1 MTVSIYS
8 DFSNQ
13 KRHPLVHNWPR
24 YGFHVA
30 LCPLFYHMHCQWEI
44 ARRVTNGHS
53 FRWKT
58 KQLPTPSDRDN
69 WRTFF
74 YFFFIL
80 CSLIRSNYMCLRPVR
95 VRDHAIVPRERL
107 LPTVCPNEICGSIR
121 QFGQNTPHHARH
133 KLNSICSARRQPT
146 TSTTREFGSLKI
158 EHKYILH
165 HEPESC
171 DVY

>member
-1 MTVSIYS
+1 MFAYILN
-8 DFSNQ
+8 DCLDIFWFFKPNQ

-69 WRTFF
+69 WRQ
-74 YFFFIL
+74 FFF
-80 CSLIRSNYMCLRPVR
+80 SNYVLSFGQTICACDLYVCATTLLCPVSASFPPSVQMKYADLYDSLGKTHRIMPGINSIRFAPRVDNQLR
-95 VRDHAIVPRERL
+95 VRHA
-107 LPTVCPNEICGSIR
+107 
-121 QFGQNTPHHARH
+121 
-133 KLNSICSARRQPT
+133 
-146 TSTTREFGSLKI
+146 SL
-158 EHKYILH
+158 
-165 HEPESC
+165 
-171 DVY
+171 VR